1 MVRKLKEIYF
11 VSQFAL
17 NDFKTNMQFCV
28 GIFHGH
34 LFSRLL
40 RGINITGSSFRLDS
54 KWRCRRLSIHIMAG
68 IRLIAMV
75 FVSDSITNATS
86 SLVEYSYLVK
96 KVLFN
101 INILPVA
108 RVVSVFF
115 VQLFLIGFTAI
126 LFIVYG
132 QMPSVYWLQLVYY
145 IVYMLLVC
153 IGISYFTASLF
164 VFFRDVVQIV
174 SIVLQIVFWIT
185 PIVWQMSIFDEKVQ
199 WALNFN
205 PLFYPVRGYRDALM
219 SGKCFWEYGF
229 GWNLYYWLIALAF
242 CLIGMS
248 CFKKLKQHFA
258 DVL

>member
-1 MVRKLKEIYF
+1 
-11 VSQFAL
+11 
-17 NDFKTNMQFCV
+17 
-28 GIFHGH
+28 
-34 LFSRLL
+34 
-40 RGINITGSSFRLDS
+40 
-54 KWRCRRLSIHIMAG
+54 MAG

-96 KVLFN
+96 RFCLILIYCQLQELYLCFCTIIFNWFYSDIIYRIWTDAKCVLVTVSLLYCLHASCMHWN
-101 INILPVA
+101 I
-108 RVVSVFF
+108 VFH
-115 VQLFLIGFTAI
+115 
-126 LFIVYG
+126 
-132 QMPSVYWLQLVYY
+132 
-145 IVYMLLVC
+145 C
-153 IGISYFTASLF
+153 ITFC
-164 VFFRDVVQIV
+164 FFRDVVQIV

-242 CLIGMS
+242 
-248 CFKKLKQHFA
+248 
-258 DVL
+258 V

>member
-1 MVRKLKEIYF
+1 
-11 VSQFAL
+11 
-17 NDFKTNMQFCV
+17 
-28 GIFHGH
+28 
-34 LFSRLL
+34 
-40 RGINITGSSFRLDS
+40 
-54 KWRCRRLSIHIMAG
+54 MAG

-96 KVLFN
+96 RFCL
-101 INILPVA
+101 ILIYCQLQELYL
-108 RVVSVFF
+108 VFF

>member
-1 MVRKLKEIYF
+1 MLFLAGVIGG
-11 VSQFAL
+11 
-17 NDFKTNMQFCV
+17 KTRRSAMETVKMSFGEKG
-28 GIFHGH
+28 GIF
-34 LFSRLL
+34 FS
-40 RGINITGSSFRLDS
+40 
-54 KWRCRRLSIHIMAG
+54 
-68 IRLIAMV
+68 
-75 FVSDSITNATS
+75 
-86 SLVEYSYLVK
+86 
-96 KVLFN
+96 
-101 INILPVA
+101 
-108 RVVSVFF
+108 
-115 VQLFLIGFTAI
+115 FL
-126 LFIVYG
+126 
-132 QMPSVYWLQLVYY
+132 
-145 IVYMLLVC
+145 
-153 IGISYFTASLF
+153 
-164 VFFRDVVQIV
+164 DVVQIV

>member
-1 MVRKLKEIYF
+1 
-11 VSQFAL
+11 
-17 NDFKTNMQFCV
+17 
-28 GIFHGH
+28 
-34 LFSRLL
+34 
-40 RGINITGSSFRLDS
+40 
-54 KWRCRRLSIHIMAG
+54 
-68 IRLIAMV
+68 
-75 FVSDSITNATS
+75 
-86 SLVEYSYLVK
+86 
-96 KVLFN
+96 
-101 INILPVA
+101 
-108 RVVSVFF
+108 
-115 VQLFLIGFTAI
+115 
-126 LFIVYG
+126 
-132 QMPSVYWLQLVYY
+132 MPSVYWLQLVYY

-153 IGISYFTASLF
+153 IGVSYFTASLF